1 MGLFW
6 ASKYCSDVDFV
17 LKVNDD
23 VWVNA
28 PRFLDYFE
36 SNVHQNHFFGG
47 KCVMGQPDRN
57 RNSPSKSSIIKFCSN
72 DLSGILR
79 LNFFKDMSQKNNI
92 LVTIIRHTVVKLA
105 I

>member
-1 MGLFW
+1 MVNTEILAFYSNKYFLEKDSIRKVLMGLFW

-57 RNSPSKSSIIKFCSN
+57 RNSPSKSSIIKFC
-72 DLSGILR
+72 
-79 LNFFKDMSQKNNI
+79 
-92 LVTIIRHTVVKLA
+92 
-105 I
+105 

>member
-57 RNSPSKSSIIKFCSN
+57 RNSPSKSSIIKFC
-72 DLSGILR
+72 
-79 LNFFKDMSQKNNI
+79 
-92 LVTIIRHTVVKLA
+92 
-105 I
+105 

>member
-6 ASKYCSDVDFV
+6 ASKYCSEVDFV

-23 VWVNA
+23 VWVNSA
-28 PRFLDYFE
+28 RFLDYFE

-57 RNSPSKSSIIKFCSN
+57 RNSP
-72 DLSGILR
+72 R
-79 LNFFKDMSQKNNI
+79 KN
-92 LVTIIRHTVVKLA
+92 LA
-105 I
+105 IYPRIFTLFALTGAFPIVGIDCLLAASNLAQI